1 MTVEVVEKLD
11 CACVVVADL
20 SSQSGRRIAKF
31 LDDILGQPKGR
42 GHFDYLLVTALHGTV
57 PFEEVDDVA
66 VAVSEDLN
74 LDVFGPGD
82 VFFEEYGRV
91 AESALGL
98 ALGLIK
104 KTGQFRFFFDHSHAS
119 TTAAEGRLDDEGEA
133 DLACGLHGLIPIGD
147 GLIGAG
153 QGGYSNALGHGPCGR
168 LVTHHVQKLWAG
180 SNEGDARLGAGAG
193 EGRIFAQKSVAR
205 MDGVDPLGLGG
216 GHDALDV
223 QVGGDRA
230 LTLTDQVG
238 LIGLEAVNAE
248 PVLLRI
254 DGHSAQIEFSRR
266 PEDADRD
273 FGAVGRQELPE
284 WTSGRRDDIGMISG
298 RHGWLPQWLRKTRAT

>member
-1 MTVEVVEKLD
+1 M
-11 CACVVVADL
+11 A
-20 SSQSGRRIAKF
+20 
-31 LDDILGQPKGR
+31 
-42 GHFDYLLVTALHGTV
+42 ALHGAV
-57 PFEEVDDVA
+57 SFEEVDDVA

-74 LDVFGPGD
+74 LNVFGPGD

-98 ALGLIK
+98 ALGFIEQ
-104 KTGQFRFFFDHSHAS
+104 TGQFRLLLDHPHAS
-119 TTAAEGRLDDEGEA
+119 TAAAESRLDDEREA

-168 LVTHHVQKLWAG
+168 LVTHHVQKLWARTHK
-180 SNEGDARLGAGAG
+180 GDARLGAGAG

-205 MDGVDPLGLGG
+205 MDGVDPLRLGG

-273 FGAVGRQELPE
+273 FGTVGRQELPE
-284 WTSGRRDDIGMISG
+284 WTSGRRDDIGVISG